1 MGTPRSLLVAA
12 MVACVTQVVP
22 QAAAQEWPSA
32 ATKVA
37 QIASAGP
44 GSISGTVSDE
54 GGAPLDGVVISALGG
69 GSAFAVTDTAG
80 AFTLRAL
87 PPGPY
92 LVRAHLQGYLPARR
106 TMVNVRPSALTTSSF
121 TLRKEG
127 AAPERRIMTAGVGGG
142 TEIVDGGTELEAV
155 PTPSRGRDE
164 GETAWRLRHL
174 RRPILKDGDDPFL
187 LPTDDDTFG
196 GDSLFGRAMESSARI
211 ASALFTDFPVQG
223 QVNLLTTGS
232 FDNPS
237 QLLQSS
243 RTSSVA
249 FFSVGAPVGE
259 HGDWRVRAALN
270 QGDLS
275 SWILSGN
282 YVTRAPTAH
291 RFTLGMSYGL
301 QRYEGGNALA
311 LAAVADGARNVGS
324 VSGYDDWTLSRHF
337 MVSYGA
343 AYAHHDYLQGPGLF
357 SPRMSVT
364 ITPVRHTRIR
374 TSVSRLLSAPG
385 GDEFLP
391 PSRAEFVPPQRTFSP
406 LSSEG
411 FRTQGVEHY
420 EVAVE
425 RVFDRVTFG
434 TRVFH
439 QRVNNQLVTVF
450 GLRTPVSPASDL
462 GHYFVGSAG
471 DVAID
476 GWGVTLTHVVSE
488 HFRGTIDY
496 SSASADWRRDAPPRD
511 RIVLAEW
518 VPSAVRPRSER
529 IHDLTTSVEGEVER
543 SATRVMVLYK
553 WSNAFLAADRRA
565 FDARFDVQISQGL
578 PFMNFL
584 RAEWEALIA
593 VRNVFREDLTD
604 ASIYDELLV
613 ARPPKRLVGGLTVRF

>member
-1 MGTPRSLLVAA
+1 MGIPRSLLLAA
-12 MVACVTQVVP
+12 MVACLTQAVP
-22 QAAAQEWPSA
+22 QAAAQEWPLD
-32 ATKVA
+32 ATTVT

-44 GSISGTVSDE
+44 GSISGIVKDE

-69 GSAFAVTDTAG
+69 GTGFAVTDRAG
-80 AFTLRAL
+80 VFTLNAL

-106 TMVNVRPSALTTSSF
+106 TMVDVRPAARTESSF
-121 TLRKEG
+121 TLIKEG
-127 AAPERRIMTAGVGGG
+127 NASERRVIAAGMGG
-142 TEIVDGGTELEAV
+142 TEIDAV
-155 PTPSRGRDE
+155 PTSSRGRDE

-174 RRPILKDGDDPFL
+174 RRPILKDGEDSFLRPGEHDDF
-187 LPTDDDTFG
+187 D
-196 GDSLFGRAMESSARI
+196 GDSLFGRAMESSARF

-282 YVTRAPTAH
+282 YLTRAQTAH

-301 QRYEGGNALA
+301 QRYEGGNVMA
-311 LAAVADGARNVGS
+311 LAAVPDGARNVGS
-324 VSGYDDWTLSRHF
+324 VSGYDDWTLSRHL

-364 ITPVRHTRIR
+364 ITPAKHTRIR

-385 GDEFLP
+385 GEEFLP

-406 LSSEG
+406 ISNEG
-411 FRTQGVEHY
+411 FRTQGVQHY
-420 EVAVE
+420 ELAVE
-425 RVFDRVTFG
+425 RELDTVTFG
-434 TRVFH
+434 ARVFH
-439 QRVNNQLVTVF
+439 QRVSNQLVTVF
-450 GLRTPVSPASDL
+450 GLRTPDSPASDL
-462 GHYFVGSAG
+462 GHYVVGSAG
-471 DVAID
+471 NVDVD
-476 GWGVTLTHVVSE
+476 GWGVTLTHVISE

-496 SSASADWRRDAPPRD
+496 SNASADWRRDAPLGD
-511 RIVLAEW
+511 RLVLAEW
-518 VPSAVRPRSER
+518 VPSAVRPRRER
-529 IHDLTTSVEGEVER
+529 IHDLTTSMEGEVER
-543 SATRVMVLYK
+543 TATRVMVLYK

-565 FDARFDVQISQGL
+565 FDARFDVQVSQAL

-593 VRNVFREDLTD
+593 VRNVFRENLTD